1 MEDMESIGTLVDR
14 YFQVFLGYLPDI
26 IAAIVILLVGLW
38 LIKVLVKNMRS
49 FFIKR
54 DYDEALRNFLGNVVD
69 IGLKMLLAIIVIAKL
84 GIQTSSLVALFGAA
98 GLALGLA
105 LQGSLANFAGGVIII
120 LLKPFK
126 IGDYIQADGV
136 SGTVKDISIF
146 YTKIVN
152 FNNLLILVPNG
163 QLSNNKVTNYTVEG
177 KRKDAITVQV
187 AYGTNIQ
194 KAREVLIDLIKE
206 KEGVFEGTEQVVV
219 SELAADGIDL
229 SVRFVA
235 ASADFWGIHWHILEF
250 AEDRL
255 AAAGIEIPYATRDIR
270 LLNEDFNINYKE
282 KEN

>member
-1 MEDMESIGTLVDR
+1 MEDLSEVIDR
-14 YFQVFLGYLPDI
+14 YLHVFLGYLPSR
-26 IAAIVILLVGLW
+26 IAASVIFLVGLW
-38 LIKVLVKNMRS
+38 LIKVLVKNLRNL
-49 FFIKR
+49 FEKR
-54 DYDEALRNFLGNVVD
+54 DYDESLWNFVRQVID

-84 GIQTSSLVALFGAA
+84 GIETSSLVALFGAA

-120 LLKPFK
+120 LLRPFK
-126 IGDYIQADGV
+126 IGDWVEADGV

-194 KAREVLIDLIKE
+194 TAREVLIDLMNE
-206 KEGVFEGTEQVVV
+206 K
-219 SELAADGIDL
+219 
-229 SVRFVA
+229 
-235 ASADFWGIHWHILEF
+235 
-250 AEDRL
+250 
-255 AAAGIEIPYATRDIR
+255 
-270 LLNEDFNINYKE
+270 
-282 KEN
+282 

>member
-1 MEDMESIGTLVDR
+1 MEDLSEVIDR
-14 YFQVFLGYLPDI
+14 YFHVFLGYLPSI
-26 IAAIVILLVGLW
+26 IAAIVIFLIGLW
-38 LIKVLVKNMRS
+38 LIKVLVKNLRNL
-49 FFIKR
+49 FEKR
-54 DYDEALRNFLGNVVD
+54 DYDESLRNFLLQVID

-84 GIQTSSLVALFGAA
+84 GIETSSLVALFGAA

-120 LLKPFK
+120 LLRPFK
-126 IGDYIQADGV
+126 IGDWVEADGV

-194 KAREVLIDLIKE
+194 TAREVLIDLMNE
-206 KEGVFEGTEQVVV
+206 KDGVHEGTGQVVV
-219 SELAADGIDL
+219 SQLAADGIDL

-235 ASADFWGIHWHILEF
+235 DSADFWGIHWHILEF
-250 AEDRL
+250 AEARL
-255 AAAGIEIPYATRDIR
+255 AEVDIEIPYATRDIR
-270 LLNEDFNINYKE
+270 LLNEQINITHA
-282 KEN
+282 

>member
-1 MEDMESIGTLVDR
+1 MEDLSEVIDR
-14 YFQVFLGYLPDI
+14 YFHVFLGYLPSI
-26 IAAIVILLVGLW
+26 IAAIVIFLIGLW
-38 LIKVLVKNMRS
+38 LIKVLVKNLRNL
-49 FFIKR
+49 FEKR
-54 DYDEALRNFLGNVVD
+54 DYDESLRNFLLQVID

-84 GIQTSSLVALFGAA
+84 GIETSSLVALFGAA

-120 LLKPFK
+120 LLRPFK
-126 IGDYIQADGV
+126 IGDWVEADGV

-194 KAREVLIDLIKE
+194 TAREVLIDLMNE
-206 KEGVFEGTEQVVV
+206 KDGVHEGTGQVVV
-219 SELAADGIDL
+219 SQLAADGIDL

-235 ASADFWGIHWHILEF
+235 DSADFWEIHWHILEF
-250 AEDRL
+250 AEARL
-255 AAAGIEIPYATRDIR
+255 AEVDIEIPYATRDIR
-270 LLNEDFNINYKE
+270 LLNEQINITHA
-282 KEN
+282 

>member
-1 MEDMESIGTLVDR
+1 MEDLSEVIDR
-14 YFQVFLGYLPDI
+14 YFHVFLGYLPSI
-26 IAAIVILLVGLW
+26 IAAIVIFLVGLW
-38 LIKVLVKNMRS
+38 LIKVLVKNLRNL
-49 FFIKR
+49 FEKR
-54 DYDEALRNFLGNVVD
+54 DYDESLRNFLLQVID

-84 GIQTSSLVALFGAA
+84 GIETSSLVALFGAA

-120 LLKPFK
+120 LLRPFK
-126 IGDYIQADGV
+126 IGDWVEADGV

-194 KAREVLIDLIKE
+194 TAREVLIDLMNE
-206 KEGVFEGTEQVVV
+206 KDGVHEGTGQVVV
-219 SELAADGIDL
+219 SQLAADGIDL

-235 ASADFWGIHWHILEF
+235 DSADFWEIHWHILEF
-250 AEDRL
+250 AEARL
-255 AAAGIEIPYATRDIR
+255 AEVDIEIPYATRDIR
-270 LLNEDFNINYKE
+270 LLNEQINITHA
-282 KEN
+282 

>member
-1 MEDMESIGTLVDR
+1 MEDMESIGTVVDR

-105 LQGSLANFAGGVIII
+105 LQGSLVNFAGGVIII

-152 FNNLLILVPNG
+152 FNNLLILVPN
-163 QLSNNKVTNYTVEG
+163 
-177 KRKDAITVQV
+177 
-187 AYGTNIQ
+187 
-194 KAREVLIDLIKE
+194 
-206 KEGVFEGTEQVVV
+206 
-219 SELAADGIDL
+219 
-229 SVRFVA
+229 
-235 ASADFWGIHWHILEF
+235 
-250 AEDRL
+250 
-255 AAAGIEIPYATRDIR
+255 
-270 LLNEDFNINYKE
+270 
-282 KEN
+282 